1 VKQHQHPVDLPNYLS
16 VKDVAVRLGLG
27 LATVYKLID
36 SKHLP
41 GVRLPGLDRVLVP
54 REAFQNY
61 LAAAK

>member
-16 VKDVAVRLGLG
+16 VKDVAQELG
-27 LATVYKLID
+27 LAVSTVYALIYGG
-36 SKHLP
+36 HLP
-41 GVRLPGLDRVLVP
+41 STKLPGLDRVLVP